1 MKYSR
6 FEEFILSP
14 AMFASVYLLKRMDPP
29 FYIQPWIGA
38 EAQIYLKEMMIIFA
52 TALATLD
59 CSAFNNFMCHHFPS
73 L

>member
-1 MKYSR
+1 VKCSR
-6 FEEFILSP
+6 YEEFIQFP
-14 AMFASVYLLKRMDPP
+14 AKFASVYLLTRKDPP
-29 FYIQPWIGA
+29 FYIQPWIVA

-52 TALATLD
+52 TVLATLD